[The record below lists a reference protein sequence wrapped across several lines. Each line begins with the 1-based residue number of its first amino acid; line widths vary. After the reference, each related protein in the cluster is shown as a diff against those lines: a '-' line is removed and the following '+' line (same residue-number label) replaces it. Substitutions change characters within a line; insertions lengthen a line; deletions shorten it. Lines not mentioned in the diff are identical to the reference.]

1 VCEELHT
8 KLLSCDLGLDV
19 LLPLRIEA
27 KHHDMIAVPSPPEK
41 VTGMPTKVLL
51 AEDNDVVRRAVRQL
65 LERDREIELV
75 GEATNFAETIQMLKE
90 LRPQVIV
97 MDLHMRDETRF
108 MPEEVK
114 SCLNGSQIVAIS
126 IWNDEETKAL
136 ADSYGAATLLDKVNL
151 ANDLIPGINRLIL
164 SN

>member
-1 VCEELHT
+1 
-8 KLLSCDLGLDV
+8 
-19 LLPLRIEA
+19 
-27 KHHDMIAVPSPPEK
+27 MIAVPSPPEK

-65 LERDREIELV
+65 LERNREVEVV

-90 LRPQVIV
+90 LSPQVVV

-108 MPEEVK
+108 TPVEVK

-151 ANDLIPGINRLIL
+151 ANDLIPTINRLIL